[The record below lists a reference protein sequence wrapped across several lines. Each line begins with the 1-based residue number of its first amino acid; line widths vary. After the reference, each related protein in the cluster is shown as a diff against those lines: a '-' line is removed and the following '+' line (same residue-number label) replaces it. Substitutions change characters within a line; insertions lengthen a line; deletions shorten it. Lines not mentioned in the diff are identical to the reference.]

1 MSKKHKRG
9 REQNRSPSSQSSQV
23 RKQKAANYAE
33 RELKK
38 QTEIHSP
45 MGKYSP
51 MGNDESE
58 NIIISEMPNDF
69 GRNDKGKSSRQKYSY
84 TQRSAAVNLF
94 EPSNAAPNIGSDK
107 PQATGGKSISSIAD
121 SMKKSAYLNNKSE
134 QIKSA
139 GNQTHSEVTDGKSIK
154 KADPDTVKQFKKS
167 AYVKNQQERKEAV
180 EAKFISF
187 DEFMKMEEDNR
198 NSDNLTEENIS
209 DNSDSKLI
217 ERRKKAA
224 YIKEM
229 TEQKL
234 ALGVIIPDGEGQ
246 EQSETQDDISDEKV
260 TENVNAPAND
270 EEEKKQES
278 PPQTAEF
285 KENYIRSYAQRQY
298 SAQKKSAKNPAADKD
313 NKSPLTNAIEVVTA
327 VSTGNA
333 MNVAALPIKHIVK
346 DKLPDS
352 KLIRAAKTTSEAVKS
367 SDSVGGAAV
376 NVGTTFAADKVK
388 QYAIE
393 KITGTPKTD
402 RKSKKYHHIKR
413 EKAKSGENRKSRKA
427 SDSAKNFSAKNLKLK
442 RLSQKKFYLKKNGGE
457 IISNAAARPV
467 KQHVKKAILSKLIM
481 FAAPVLFTVFM
492 ILIVLMLISSLFSW
506 LNPFDYS
513 LAGDEN
519 ADTETRAETEGEI
532 LDGYV
537 LMTRNYLDVA
547 QAEYYLEY
555 GDWFGGT
562 YDYPSAESELSFSEF
577 FAAKCDSI
585 ISSIRE
591 QYEAAIANAQSPQ
604 EAAAIA
610 AAMGQAISAALAQA
624 QQQAE
629 TEYSALIEQLDD
641 SMTAEEK
648 RQHYEVVDSGGT
660 NGVKDNIEFNGKPI
674 AGTNFFENVE
684 IQSDLSAEKIMSMI
698 ALYKS
703 LTLMQT
709 NGETEDGSE
718 YEYNI
723 TPDDI
728 MKFFEDTEYIKIT
741 ADITHNN
748 SCSGNCRRRLIGD
761 YDSGFSWEYYCNGDH
776 DNISGRIE
784 PCISKDELLEKIME
798 LTEAEENGFDSE
810 KCEEMIDE
818 YMKSIKKELDIDE
831 SDYRQFGAND
841 NERAKEFY
849 EMLIDPEKGEIPNN
863 YWEINTPCLGEESE
877 ENTNEQ
883 T

>member
-9 REQNRSPSSQSSQV
+9 REQKRSPSSQSSQV

-33 RELKK
+33 RTLKK
-38 QTEIHSP
+38 QSESHSP
-45 MGKYSP
+45 MGN
-51 MGNDESE
+51 GDSE
-58 NIIISEMPNDF
+58 NIIISETPKDF
-69 GRNDKGKSSRQKYSY
+69 GRNNKGKSGRQKYSY
-84 TQRSAAVNLF
+84 TQRSATGKLS
-94 EPSNAAPNIGSDK
+94 EPSNAAPNIGSGK
-107 PQATGGKSISSIAD
+107 PQAAAGKSISSIAE
-121 SMKKSAYLNNKSE
+121 SMKKTAYLNNKSE

-139 GNQTHSEVTDGKSIK
+139 GNQTHREISDDKPIK
-154 KADPDTVKQFKKS
+154 NADPDTVKQFKKS
-167 AYVKNQQERKEAV
+167 AYVKNQQERKEAI
-180 EAKFISF
+180 EAEFISF
-187 DEFMKMEEDNR
+187 DEYMKSEDENR
-198 NSDNLTEENIS
+198 KSDILTEEKSS
-209 DNSDSKLI
+209 DNSDPKLI
-217 ERRKKAA
+217 DRRKKAA

-234 ALGVIIPDGEGQ
+234 ALGMIVPDGEEQ
-246 EQSETQDDISDEKV
+246 EQSETQENISDEEVK
-260 TENVNAPAND
+260 ENVTVTANN
-270 EEEKKQES
+270 EEEKKQEA
-278 PPQTAEF
+278 PPQTANI
-285 KENYIRSYAQRQY
+285 KEKYIRNYAQKRY
-298 SAQKKSAKNPAADKD
+298 SAQKKFAKNSAADKD
-313 NKSPLTNAIEVVTA
+313 NKSPVTNAIEVVTA
-327 VSTGNA
+327 VSSGNA
-333 MNVAALPIKHIVK
+333 MNVAAIPLKHIAK

-352 KLIRAAKTTSEAVKS
+352 KLIRAAKTTSEAVKN

-376 NVGTTFAADKVK
+376 NVGTTFAVDKVK
-388 QYAIE
+388 QYVIE
-393 KITGTPKTD
+393 KISGKPKTD
-402 RKSKKYHHIKR
+402 RNSKKYHHIKR
-413 EKAKSGENRKSRKA
+413 NKAKSGENRKSRKA
-427 SDSAKNFSAKNLKLK
+427 AESVKSNSVKNLKLK

-457 IISNAAARPV
+457 VISNAAARPV
-467 KQHVKKAILSKLIM
+467 KQHVKKAILSKLLM
-481 FAAPVLFTVFM
+481 FASPVLFTVFM

-506 LNPFDYS
+506 LNPFDFS

-519 ADTETRAETEGEI
+519 ADSETRAETEGEI

-547 QAEYYLEY
+547 QAEYYLDY

-562 YDYPSAESELSFSEF
+562 YDYPSAESELSFAEF

-629 TEYSALIEQLDD
+629 TEYNALIEQLDD

-684 IQSDLSAEKIMSMI
+684 IQSDLSAEELMSMI

-748 SCSGNCRRRLIGD
+748 SCSGNCRRRLVGD

-784 PCISKDELLEKIME
+784 PCIGKDKLLEKIME

-841 NERAKEFY
+841 NERAKAFY
-849 EMLIDPEKGEIPNN
+849 EMLIDPVKGEIPNN

-877 ENTNEQ
+877 ENTDEQ